1 MADAPPANAG
11 PHNSQPLLLQI
22 PETLAGSRLDQ
33 ALAQLLPAHSRS
45 RLKRLIEQQDVQI
58 DGRIARPRD
67 RLQGGERITLRE
79 LEPAPTPA
87 TVRAEPITL
96 DVRHEDASLFVLHKP
111 AGLVVHPGAG
121 NPSGTLQN
129 ALLHHDPALAE
140 VPRHGLVHRLD
151 KDTSGLLLIARTAEA
166 HTRLVAALQRREIH
180 REYYAVVNG
189 LLTGGGTIDAPL
201 ARHPTQRTRYAVWP
215 QGRPARTHYWLAARY
230 AAHTA
235 LRVQLETGRTHQI
248 RVHLAYRGHP
258 LVGDALYGGRVR
270 LPGAPTPVLVE
281 TLRGF
286 RRQAL
291 HAARL
296 AFAHPLTGAP
306 VEVEAPVP
314 ADLAALMAALAD
326 HAGGA

>member
-1 MADAPPANAG
+1 MADVPPANAG
-11 PHNSQPLLLQI
+11 LQNPQPLSLQI

-58 DGRIARPRD
+58 DGRTARPRD
-67 RLQGGERITLRE
+67 RLQGGERITLYE
-79 LEPAPTPA
+79 LAPAPTPG
-87 TVRAEPITL
+87 TVRAEPIAL
-96 DVRHEDASLFVLHKP
+96 DVRYEDAALFVLHKP

-151 KDTSGLLLIARTAEA
+151 KDTSGLLLVARTAEA
-166 HTRLVAALQRREIH
+166 HTRLVAALQRREIR
-180 REYYAVVNG
+180 REYLAVVNG

-201 ARHPTQRTRYAVWP
+201 ARHPTQRTRYTVWP
-215 QGRPARTHYWLAARY
+215 QGRTARTHYRLAARY

-235 LRVQLETGRTHQI
+235 LHVQLETGRTHQI
-248 RVHLAYRGHP
+248 RVHMAHRGHP

-306 VEVEAPVP
+306 IEVEAPVP